1 MVQEERAVTCDI
13 CDRLKKARHEGV
25 DPVPGSRMVEVPVVW
40 VDEAVAA
47 IERLRLK
54 AWGLEASRDYAVERL
69 ASAIGV
75 YEKDRALEWFASEAA
90 RKIVELTKA
99 GERSAE
105 HFRGIAAGLAQSLDL
120 GVLHAGP
127 PTDRRWAPIQ
137 ERARELVALLQKMIE
152 AGGGDA
158 PTDRA

>member
-1 MVQEERAVTCDI
+1 MVREERAVTDDI
-13 CDRLKKARHEGV
+13 CDRMKKARHEGV

-40 VDEAVAA
+40 VDEAIQT

-69 ASAIGV
+69 ATALEV
-75 YEKDRALEWFASEAA
+75 YEKDRALEWFASTAA
-90 RKIVELTKA
+90 RRIVELTKA

-105 HFRGIAAGLAQSLDL
+105 HFRRIAAALAQTLDL
-120 GVLHAGP
+120 GVIHAGP

-137 ERARELVALLQKMIE
+137 QRARDLVVLLQRMTE
-152 AGGGDA
+152 EGGGDA
-158 PTDRA
+158 PADRA